1 MSLRVNLSDEET
13 FKLFLDSFPRTAN
26 WPDVLDLIDELGV
39 LFERSHVI
47 REYDNKPFVRDFID
61 ALHDYANANIELGL
75 TCDSFTLSGSIQTEG
90 LKELFDHIMTGM
102 VDE

>member
-1 MSLRVNLSDEET
+1 MNLSDEET